1 MVKSHNPRV
10 PSDRPIPKPCI
21 FVGASRREL
30 KALPDEVQ
38 REVGFALFDAQCGG
52 KPLSAKPLKG
62 FGGTGVLEIV
72 ENFDGDTYRAVYTV
86 RFAEA
91 VYVLH
96 AFQKKSKRGIA
107 TPKAT
112 IDIIKARLRTA
123 EDDHRMRR
131 ATRGDK
137 S

>member
-1 MVKSHNPRV
+1 
-10 PSDRPIPKPCI
+10 
-21 FVGASRREL
+21 L

-38 REVGFALFDAQCGG
+38 REVGFALVDAQCGG

-62 FGGTGVLEIV
+62 FGGTAVLEIV
-72 ENFDGDTYRAVYTV
+72 EDFDGDTYRAVYTV

-123 EDDHRMRR
+123 EDDHRRR
-131 ATRGDK
+131 HPTRGDK